1 MLYIFHG
8 TNIQTGVQ
16 KASALLASLRS
27 KKPDAS
33 YIKIEAGNWTPSIVE
48 EHLGGQGLF
57 SNKYIIFLDR
67 VTENT
72 EAKEQLIDI
81 ISAMQESTNIFVVLE
96 GKLNIE
102 LIKAFEKHAEKVI
115 EVKKS
120 ENLKVGKSEEFNIFA
135 LADAVGQ
142 RDSFR
147 AWSLYRQAIDR
158 GIESESIV
166 GTIFWQLKSMTVAVS
181 GNSANET
188 GLSPFVYS
196 KAKKSSGNYSTD
208 ELNDLTKKFITLYH
222 DGHRGKVNM
231 ELGVEKVLLELR

>member
-120 ENLKVGKSEEFNIFA
+120 ENLKNSIFSRWLMRWGREIHSEPGLCIAKLLIGA
-135 LADAVGQ
+135 LS
-142 RDSFR
+142 R
-147 AWSLYRQAIDR
+147 
-158 GIESESIV
+158 
-166 GTIFWQLKSMTVAVS
+166 
-181 GNSANET
+181 
-188 GLSPFVYS
+188 
-196 KAKKSSGNYSTD
+196 
-208 ELNDLTKKFITLYH
+208 
-222 DGHRGKVNM
+222 KV
-231 ELGVEKVLLELR
+231 